1 MAARKPRPQ
10 SLCHVGTLD
19 QSKPFQPPRLALP
32 PLRRRYARSA
42 ARVGMISMSMIR
54 YLALQMSEVF
64 PEDDPLSE
72 WLITL
77 ALAMNGAQL
86 RDLHVLNG

>member
-1 MAARKPRPQ
+1 LTP
-10 SLCHVGTLD
+10 LET
-19 QSKPFQPPRLALP
+19 ALHQ
-32 PLRRRYARSA
+32 SA
-42 ARVGMISMSMIR
+42 ARFGMISMSMIR

-77 ALAMNGAQL
+77 ALAMNGLAQL